1 MNNSMSDNKQ
11 WSREEGN
18 KSQTYAGATF
28 AGKTTTDTIR
38 NFAEMLIDDIA
49 GNRIDTI
56 EKHWNDAR
64 RIDNVIAKQVFG
76 GEYSDR
82 IGQAYSKNL
91 TKYQIPEFR
100 KMWDNRVKQGNY
112 LEKSLKKLD
121 EHYTLCID
129 IIDLGLSICPNSVN
143 LYLLS
148 VSCCLNYLI
157 VDLKNGNVNGT
168 LKVYKKREYEIVK
181 KVAHL
186 NLHNALLLEPQN
198 RTALI
203 YKQHLKEVSEWKIGF
218 FMWLFGWPRIGN
230 Y

>member
-18 KSQTYAGATF
+18 KSHAGATF

-76 GEYSDR
+76 EEYSDR
-82 IGQAYSKNL
+82 IGQAYIKNL

-112 LEKSLKKLD
+112 LEKSLKKLG